1 MSASRKK
8 TVVRKLSRDWV
19 AGYVSSDD
27 FSRHGMVELLDLSG
41 KVILLPLSEIKWLC
55 FVRDF
60 NSGEINN
67 PERLLRKS
75 FAGRPRIEGVF
86 LRLRLADG
94 DQIEG
99 VATND
104 RSLIDGDGIFLLP
117 PDTRSNTQRIWI
129 PSTTI
134 SELEAVAVIT
144 SRARLKDAAARQ
156 PSTSPAAPSAGPS
169 AGNDQPDLFS

>member
-1 MSASRKK
+1 MPEVCPISMSASRKK

-19 AGYVSSDD
+19 AGYVSADD
-27 FSRHGMVELLDLSG
+27 FCRQGTVELLDLAG
-41 KVILLPLSEIKWLC
+41 KVILLPAREIKWLC

-60 NSGEINN
+60 NSGEMNN
-67 PERLLRKS
+67 PERLLRKT

-86 LRLRLADG
+86 LRLRLTDG

-104 RSLIDGDGIFLLP
+104 RSLIDGGGIFLLP

-134 SELEAVAVIT
+134 SDLEAVAVIT
-144 SRARLKDAAARQ
+144 SRIRPKQAPQRQ
-156 PSTSPAAPSAGPS
+156 PAAPK
-169 AGNDQPDLFS
+169 AGNQPELFT